1 MGMSFTS
8 NAKLIFATP
17 EDAEIMVEELERCTD
32 KRGSIRIRDGHCDG
46 NVETPVY
53 ELESE
58 GCVVSFHSMGY
69 GTYDFSYL
77 KLSAR
82 QHCTF
87 IGWVQMIT
95 PNQSDDTYCVIHN
108 DKLYDLDLLDQYD
121 FYDQCTPL
129 EEWEDYPKQEDYQ
142 TMDDDEV
149 VDDEEAYEEAL
160 DEFTQNVVYERLQ
173 TEMNELVEGY
183 LEHVEEVAF

>member
-1 MGMSFTS
+1 
-8 NAKLIFATP
+8 
-17 EDAEIMVEELERCTD
+17 
-32 KRGSIRIRDGHCDG
+32 
-46 NVETPVY
+46 
-53 ELESE
+53 
-58 GCVVSFHSMGY
+58 
-69 GTYDFSYL
+69 
-77 KLSAR
+77 
-82 QHCTF
+82 
-87 IGWVQMIT
+87 MIT

-183 LEHVEEVAF
+183 LEHVEEVAFWLPSHHYSSLQLFIGHFISHCTLFYNEQST